1 MDNVFYWVA
10 RENSSFGWHDSS
22 AGTFAT
28 EKEAYDD
35 MMRAAIE
42 KMKWGHD
49 YVEDFGHEG
58 DDAGGCYEVDLD
70 ISVNQI
76 TLTQHTG
83 RYVFNLVKVDR
94 EKLTTIAAISQ
105 LLASTTENGKFVF
118 DNEVTISLEYCNS
131 KIDHT
136 LVSIY
141 LNPQAVGQVCIS
153 TEICRKDNP
162 NDDGRFETLYDALMD
177 FSTEEVKLIFDEFI
191 IQHLIN
197 KI

>member
-1 MDNVFYWVA
+1 MDNMFYWVA
-10 RENSSFGWHDSS
+10 REKASFGWHDASDKQ
-22 AGTFAT
+22 FAT

-35 MMRAAIE
+35 MMRAVQE
-42 KMKWGHD
+42 KMKWAHD

-83 RYVFNLVKVDR
+83 RYVFSLVEVSR
-94 EKLTTIAAISQ
+94 EKLATIAAIAQ
-105 LLASTTENGKFVF
+105 LLASTTENGKFMF
-118 DNEVTISLEYCNS
+118 DNEVKIPLVYCES

-136 LVSIY
+136 LVSLY
-141 LNPQAVGQVCIS
+141 LNPQAIGQVCIS
-153 TEICRKDNP
+153 TEINRMDNP
-162 NDDGRFETLYDALMD
+162 NDDARFETLYDALMD

-191 IQHLIN
+191 IQHLVNIC
-197 KI
+197 

>member
-1 MDNVFYWVA
+1 MDNMFYWVA
-10 RENSSFGWHDSS
+10 REKASFGWHDASDKQ
-22 AGTFAT
+22 FAT

-35 MMRAAIE
+35 MMRAALE
-42 KMKWGHD
+42 KMKWAHD

-83 RYVFNLVKVDR
+83 KYVFNLVEVNR

-118 DNEVTISLEYCNS
+118 DDEVTIPLVYCNS
-131 KIDHT
+131 KIDHK
-136 LVSIY
+136 LISIY
-141 LNPQAVGQVCIS
+141 LNPKAVGQVCIS

-162 NDDGRFETLYDALMD
+162 NDDGRVETLYDALMD
-177 FSTEEVKLIFDEFI
+177 FDTDEVKLIFDEFI
-191 IQHLIN
+191 IQHLVN